1 MNENKDPRK
10 VQQNIET
17 HKVLYF
23 APSVLIITENKL
35 LNHFLISNWEG
46 IKNFDPKYSNNCE
59 SSQNYSHLSIMI
71 PLRGANITPRA

>member
-23 APSVLIITENKL
+23 APSVFIITENQWIIL
-35 LNHFLISNWEG
+35 MDQFNGSFLRLQFG
-46 IKNFDPKYSNNCE
+46 GD
-59 SSQNYSHLSIMI
+59 HL
-71 PLRGANITPRA
+71 

>member
-23 APSVLIITENKL
+23 APSVFIITENK
-35 LNHFLISNWEG
+35 FTDQFFF
-46 IKNFDPKYSNNCE
+46 K
-59 SSQNYSHLSIMI
+59 SSI
-71 PLRGANITPRA
+71 LRGSKILIQNVQNHRE

>member
-23 APSVLIITENKL
+23 APSVFIITENK
-35 LNHFLISNWEG
+35 FMDQFF
-46 IKNFDPKYSNNCE
+46 K
-59 SSQNYSHLSIMI
+59 SSI
-71 PLRGANITPRA
+71 LRGSKLLIQNVQNHRE